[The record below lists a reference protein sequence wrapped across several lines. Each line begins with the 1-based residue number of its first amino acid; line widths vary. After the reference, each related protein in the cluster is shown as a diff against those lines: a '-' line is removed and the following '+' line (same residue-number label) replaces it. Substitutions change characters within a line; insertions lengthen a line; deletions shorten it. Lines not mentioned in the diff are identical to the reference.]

1 MPRTN
6 VAGTTAPSGSGAQR
20 CAQAG
25 EREHRTDSTARP
37 ATATA
42 TSATAHKAKHY
53 CRNLRCRSR
62 LPEPV
67 ENERRA
73 FCTRGCH
80 ESFYRNRCRVCERDL
95 RKTGKRG
102 DAARM
107 YCRPPA
113 NCRREAEKW
122 PEKYGGGQW
131 VGFTETKLRSAH
143 STGTKFGIEGY
154 PPTAHCLR
162 DWWWG
167 GDGDRDHSLYDRDG
181 LTIARVVL
189 EGDGRYH
196 LRKPIATP
204 RQAWAHLEEAK
215 RGAESFALMAIPLA
229 AVGPKLA
236 ARIKRDNETPHP
248 MGSPLNRPP
257 LTGDATPSDWRP
269 TGNGADVPDI
279 PDFLR
284 RPVP

>member
-1 MPRTN
+1 
-6 VAGTTAPSGSGAQR
+6 VGTTAPSGSGAQR
-20 CAQAG
+20 CVQAG
-25 EREHRTDSTARP
+25 ERERRTDSTARP

-42 TSATAHKAKHY
+42 IGATAHKTKHY
-53 CRNLRCRSR
+53 CRNPRCRSR

-67 ENERRA
+67 ENEHRA
-73 FCTRGCH
+73 FCTRGCYKN
-80 ESFYRNRCRVCERDL
+80 FYQNRCRVCERDL

-143 STGTKFGIEGY
+143 STGLKSDVRGDR
-154 PPTAHCLR
+154 PAAHCLR
-162 DWWWG
+162 GWWWG
-167 GDGDRDHSLYDRDG
+167 GDSDRDHSLYDRDG

-189 EGDGRYH
+189 EGDGRYR
-196 LRKPIATP
+196 LRTP
-204 RQAWAHLEEAK
+204 FAIPRRTWAHLEEAK
-215 RGAESFALMAIPLA
+215 RSAESFALMAIPLA

-248 MGSPLNRPP
+248 MGLAP
-257 LTGDATPSDWRP
+257 
-269 TGNGADVPDI
+269 
-279 PDFLR
+279 
-284 RPVP
+284 

>member
-1 MPRTN
+1 MLLW
-6 VAGTTAPSGSGAQR
+6 APLPLPGSGAQR

-25 EREHRTDSTARP
+25 ERKHRTDSTARP
-37 ATATA
+37 ATGATA
-42 TSATAHKAKHY
+42 RKAKHY

-62 LPEPV
+62 LPESV
-67 ENERRA
+67 ENEHRA
-73 FCTRGCH
+73 FCTRGCYK
-80 ESFYRNRCRVCERDL
+80 SFYRNRCRVCERDL

-167 GDGDRDHSLYDRDG
+167 DPSVGDLSLYNRDG
-181 LTIARVVL
+181 LTVARVVL

-196 LRKPIATP
+196 LRKPVALP
-204 RQAWAHLEEAK
+204 RQTWAHLEEAK
-215 RGAESFALMAIPLA
+215 RGAESFALMAVPLA
-229 AVGPKLA
+229 AVDPKLA
-236 ARIKRDNETPHP
+236 ARIERENETPHP
-248 MGSPLNRPP
+248 MRPPLNRPP
-257 LTGDATPSDWRP
+257 LTGDATSSDWRP
-269 TGNGADVPDI
+269 AGNGAGVPNI
-279 PDFLR
+279 PPFLQR
-284 RPVP
+284 AA